1 MWLVLKWEE
10 NMTSLAAVLAKR
22 GRFAAMALSATLV
35 LAGLVAGGPVA
46 AQDKPRIAMLGGPLW
61 DPFFGAMK
69 KGGDDAARDLG
80 VDYQWITGTDPNNFV
95 ADYAK
100 LVKQAASQKPA
111 AMVIGNYF
119 PDTLDPII
127 KEITA
132 SGIPVIIQ
140 HDGGAS
146 WKDVGAISYV
156 GFGAR
161 DLGRAVGEL
170 EVKAG
175 AKFGLCVNHVPGN
188 TTLDL
193 DCLGYNDAFKAA
205 GGDSKVL
212 TIQFSDASNQ
222 TFVTSAIKGALQ
234 SDPRIDAIWT
244 IGAVQGVASVEAV
257 KQTPDRKIVNGSL
270 GLSLGSLEALKA
282 GDLLFI
288 ADLQPYL
295 DGYYALLA
303 AYQYVQYKMLPMG
316 QISTGPLILT
326 KDNVDEVLKVNQDFP
341 GVRGAS

>member
-1 MWLVLKWEE
+1 MSAF
-10 NMTSLAAVLAKR
+10 SLARRGASAIAFLGACLFASVGVTSPAV
-22 GRFAAMALSATLV
+22 
-35 LAGLVAGGPVA
+35 
-46 AQDKPRIAMLGGPLW
+46 AQEKPRIVMLGGPLW

-69 KGGDDAARDLG
+69 KGGDDAARDLNI
-80 VDYQWITGTDPNNFV
+80 DYQWITGTDPNNFV

-146 WKDVGAISYV
+146 WKEDGAISYV
-156 GFGAR
+156 GFSAR
-161 DLGRAVGEL
+161 ELGKMVGEM

-175 AKFGLCVNHVPGN
+175 AKFGLCVDHVPGN

-193 DCLGYNDAFKAA
+193 DCAGYNDAFKAA

-212 TIQFSDASNQ
+212 MIQFSDASNP
-222 TFVTSAIKGALQ
+222 TFVASAIRGALQ
-234 SDPRIDAIWT
+234 SDKRIDAIWT
-244 IGAVQGVASVEAV
+244 IGAVQGVASVQAV
-257 KQTPDRKIVNGSL
+257 KQSGRKIINGSL
-270 GLSLGSLEALKA
+270 GLSLGSLEALKN

-316 QISTGPLILT
+316 QISTGPLMLT
-326 KDNVDEVLKVNQDFP
+326 KDNVDEVLKVNSTFP

>member
-1 MWLVLKWEE
+1 MKSRMHSVVKAAGA
-10 NMTSLAAVLAKR
+10 LALSVALAT
-22 GRFAAMALSATLV
+22 GFAAPAS
-35 LAGLVAGGPVA
+35 
-46 AQDKPRIAMLGGPLW
+46 AQDDDLSFVMLGGPLW

-69 KGGDDAARDLG
+69 QGGDDAARDLG
-80 VDYQWITGTDPNNFV
+80 IEYQWVTGTDPNNFV

-100 LVKQAASQKPA
+100 LVRQAASRKPS

-127 KEITA
+127 KEITD

-146 WKDVGAISYV
+146 WEQIGAISYV
-156 GFGAR
+156 GFSAR
-161 DLGRAVGEL
+161 ELGRAVAQMEID
-170 EVKAG
+170 AG
-175 AKFGLCVNHVPGN
+175 ATYGLCVNHVPGN

-205 GGDSKVL
+205 GGDSEVL
-212 TIQFSDASNQ
+212 IIQFSDASNP
-222 TFVTSAIKGALQ
+222 TFVTNAIKGALQ
-234 SDPRIDAIWT
+234 ANQKIDAVWT
-244 IGAVQGVASVEAV
+244 IGAVQAVASVESV
-257 KQTPDRKIVNGSL
+257 KQVGRPIVNGSL
-270 GLSLGSLEALKA
+270 GLSLGSLEALKN

-303 AYQYVQYKMLPMG
+303 AYQYAKYKMLPKG
-316 QISTGPLILT
+316 QISTGPLMIT
-326 KDNVDEVLKVNQDFP
+326 KDNVDEVLDVNKKYP

>member
-1 MWLVLKWEE
+1 MSILPALPVRRGV
-10 NMTSLAAVLAKR
+10 AACM
-22 GRFAAMALSATLV
+22 FAAACLLAPLSAPDP
-35 LAGLVAGGPVA
+35 AA
-46 AQDKPRIAMLGGPLW
+46 AQEKPRIVMLGGPLW

-69 KGGDDAARDLG
+69 KGGDDAARDLN

-146 WKDVGAISYV
+146 WQDVGAISYV
-156 GFGAR
+156 GFSAR
-161 DLGRAVGEL
+161 DLGRAVAERQIA
-170 EVKAG
+170 AG

-212 TIQFSDASNQ
+212 IIQFSDASNP
-222 TFVTSAIKGALQ
+222 TFVTGAIRGALQ
-234 SDPRIDAIWT
+234 ADERIDAIWT

-257 KQTPDRKIVNGSL
+257 KQSGRKVVNASL
-270 GLSLGSLEALKA
+270 GLSLGSLEALKN

-316 QISTGPLILT
+316 QISTGPLMIT
-326 KDNVDEVLKVNQDFP
+326 KDNVDEVLKVNDTYP

>member
-1 MWLVLKWEE
+1 M
-10 NMTSLAAVLAKR
+10 NMLPASLARRGVAAVAFLGVCVLAS
-22 GRFAAMALSATLV
+22 LSA
-35 LAGLVAGGPVA
+35 AGAA
-46 AQDKPRIAMLGGPLW
+46 SAQDKPRIVMLGGPLW

-69 KGGDDAARDLG
+69 KGGDDAARDLN

-146 WKDVGAISYV
+146 WRDIGAISYV
-156 GFGAR
+156 GFSAR
-161 DLGRAVGEL
+161 DLGRSVGER
-170 EVKAG
+170 EIKAG

-212 TIQFSDASNQ
+212 TIQFSDASNP
-222 TFVTSAIKGALQ
+222 TFVSSAIRGALQ
-234 SDPRIDAIWT
+234 SDQRIDAIWT

-257 KQTPDRKIVNGSL
+257 KQSGRKIVNASL
-270 GLSLGSLEALKA
+270 GLSLGSLEALKN

-316 QISTGPLILT
+316 QISTGPLMIT
-326 KDNVDEVLKVNQDFP
+326 KDNVDEVLKVNVTYP

>member
-1 MWLVLKWEE
+1 
-10 NMTSLAAVLAKR
+10 MTSLAAALSRR

-146 WKDVGAISYV
+146 WQDVGAISYV
-156 GFGAR
+156 GFSAR
-161 DLGRAVGEL
+161 DLGRSVGEL
-170 EVKAG
+170 AVKAG

-222 TFVTSAIKGALQ
+222 TFVTSAIRGALQ
-234 SDPRIDAIWT
+234 SDREDRCDLDHRRGAGRRIGRSGQADA
-244 IGAVQGVASVEAV
+244 G
-257 KQTPDRKIVNGSL
+257 RKIVNGSL
-270 GLSLGSLEALKA
+270 GLSLGSLEALKN

>member
-1 MWLVLKWEE
+1 MHK
-10 NMTSLAAVLAKR
+10 LAASLVRKTASAICLT
-22 GRFAAMALSATLV
+22 AAC
-35 LAGLVAGGPVA
+35 LVATIGAASPAA
-46 AQDKPRIAMLGGPLW
+46 AQEKPRIVMLGGPLW

-69 KGGDDAARDLG
+69 KGGDDAARDLN

-127 KEITA
+127 KQITA

-156 GFGAR
+156 GFSAR
-161 DLGRAVGEL
+161 DLGKLVGEA

-175 AKFGLCVNHVPGN
+175 AKFGLCVDHVPGN

-193 DCLGYNDAFKAA
+193 DCQGYNDAFKAA

-222 TFVTSAIKGALQ
+222 TFVTSAIRGALQ

-257 KQTPDRKIVNGSL
+257 KQSGRKIVNGSL
-270 GLSLGSLEALKA
+270 GLSLGSLEALKN

-316 QISTGPLILT
+316 QISTGPLMLT
-326 KDNVDEVLKVNQDFP
+326 KDNVDEVLKVNTTFP

>member
-1 MWLVLKWEE
+1 MNK
-10 NMTSLAAVLAKR
+10 LAASLVRKTASAICLT
-22 GRFAAMALSATLV
+22 AACLIATIGSTNP
-35 LAGLVAGGPVA
+35 AA
-46 AQDKPRIAMLGGPLW
+46 AQEKPRIVMLGGPLW

-69 KGGDDAARDLG
+69 KGGDDAARDLN

-127 KEITA
+127 KQITA

-156 GFGAR
+156 GFSAR
-161 DLGRAVGEL
+161 DLGKLVGET

-175 AKFGLCVNHVPGN
+175 AKFGLCVDHVPGN

-193 DCLGYNDAFKAA
+193 DCQGYNDAFKAA

-222 TFVTSAIKGALQ
+222 TFVTSAIRGALQ

-257 KQTPDRKIVNGSL
+257 KQSGRKIVNGSL
-270 GLSLGSLEALKA
+270 GLSLGSLEALKK

-316 QISTGPLILT
+316 QISTGPLMLT
-326 KDNVDEVLKVNQDFP
+326 KDNVDEVLKVNKDFP